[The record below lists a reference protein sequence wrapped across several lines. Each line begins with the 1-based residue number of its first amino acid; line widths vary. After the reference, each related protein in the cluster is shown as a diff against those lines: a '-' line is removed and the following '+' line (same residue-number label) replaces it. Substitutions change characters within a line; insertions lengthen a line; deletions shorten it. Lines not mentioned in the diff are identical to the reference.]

1 MLLEARPRGRAFF
14 IAFYAPAPAIPC
26 RLPRKTHAWLGRM
39 IGCIAGVGDAHA
51 TPVACARMNGIRG
64 DDAEEIAEARLEL
77 V

>member
-1 MLLEARPRGRAFF
+1 
-14 IAFYAPAPAIPC
+14 
-26 RLPRKTHAWLGRM
+26 M